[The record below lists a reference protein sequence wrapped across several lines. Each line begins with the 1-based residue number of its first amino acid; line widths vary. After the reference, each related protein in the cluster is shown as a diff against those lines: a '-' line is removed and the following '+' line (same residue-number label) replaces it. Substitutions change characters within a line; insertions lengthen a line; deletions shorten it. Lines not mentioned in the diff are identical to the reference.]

1 MRYFLAVVLLLA
13 GASTPGHAS
22 ILLDGW
28 LFNIDGQIVSFT
40 DPLGTATVT
49 DMNKTLI
56 LAGGT
61 ATINANGFAAGE
73 IDYNGG
79 NYQLKTDGTG
89 SGLGTITVAV
99 NASGAHTVAVWLDHS
114 LSDAFFWDSGAF
126 VGTLPGSGVDWGLDD
141 PSVLAPQVAG
151 GGALGQAG
159 ASPSLSDASMAL
171 RITHTSATG
180 FSLYTFTAADSL
192 SPSAPDFYL
201 RQDGHDS
208 FGDPDGSTIYFSAD
222 VADVAAV
229 PEPGTWVLFA
239 AGLLVMFFA
248 QRSRRSAQ
256 VQ

>member
-1 MRYFLAVVLLLA
+1 MRLILAVVLVLA
-13 GASTPGHAS
+13 GASTRAQAS

-49 DMNKTLI
+49 DMNKTLT

-61 ATINANGFAAGE
+61 ATINANAFAAGE
-73 IDYNGG
+73 IDYYGG

-89 SGLGTITVAV
+89 NGLGTISVTV
-99 NASGAHTVAVWLDHS
+99 NAPGAHTVAVWLDHS
-114 LSDAFFWDSGAF
+114 LSDAFFWDTGAF
-126 VGTLPGSGVDWGLDD
+126 AGTLPVTGVEWGMDD
-141 PSVLAPQVAG
+141 PTVLAPQVFAG
-151 GGALGQAG
+151 SPLGQAG
-159 ASPSLSDASMAL
+159 ASPSLADTSMAL
-171 RITHTSATG
+171 RITHTSSTG
-180 FSLYTFTAADSL
+180 VSLYTFAIADSL
-192 SPSAPDFYL
+192 SPTAPDFYL
-201 RQDGHDS
+201 QQDGHDNLGNS
-208 FGDPDGSTIYFSAD
+208 DGSTIYFSAD

-239 AGLLVMFFA
+239 AGLVVLLFA